1 MELTNQRQSGW
12 NYFKKKTQI
21 YAAARR
27 LISTQKTNVQSED
40 TKNDTPN
47 KWQPK
52 ESRCSHIHA
61 TQKKI
66 QAMKG
71 HKGGH
76 SIMIKGT
83 TYQEN
88 IQLLLYI
95 YLT

>member
-1 MELTNQRQSGW
+1 MLLPGDSSQLKRQM
-12 NYFKKKTQI
+12 YT
-21 YAAARR
+21 
-27 LISTQKTNVQSED
+27 QSED

-52 ESRCSHIHA
+52 ESRCSHIHT

>member
-1 MELTNQRQSGW
+1 MLLPGGSSQL
-12 NYFKKKTQI
+12 K
-21 YAAARR
+21 RR
-27 LISTQKTNVQSED
+27 SKYTQSED
-40 TKNDTPN
+40 MKNDTPN

-52 ESRCSHIHA
+52 ESRYSHIRT

-66 QAMKG
+66 QAIKG

-88 IQLLLYI
+88 IQLVLYI
-95 YLT
+95 HLT